1 MTAGVFAE
9 VIDNQFITSYGNFFK
24 KIMARDSFG
33 SRFGALVAM
42 AGSAVGLGNLWR
54 FPYLVGENGGAAFI
68 IVYILL
74 SFLICLPIFI
84 SEFVV
89 GRRSQK
95 NAYAAF
101 RDLSGGSAWRWV
113 GLFTIIVPLIVLSY
127 YSVIG
132 GWSID
137 YLLKSFTF
145 SFTGG
150 ESQSAM
156 ATMFTDMV
164 SSTWTPLL
172 AHTGFLLVTTLIVVV
187 GIKDGIE
194 KFSKVMMPLLFLIV
208 ISIAIYAV
216 TLPGA
221 KAGLNYLFNPDFS
234 KIDAQAISSALG
246 QAFFSLSLGFGTIM
260 TYASYVDKNE
270 NIMFQST
277 SSAVADLMFALIAG
291 VAIMPA
297 VFAFGIDPQSG
308 PGLVFETLPYVFGQ
322 MPAGGFIAILFFTA
336 LLVAALT
343 SSISMLEVAVAFLV
357 EEKKFSRITACVVL
371 FLFCWVI
378 GAVCSLS
385 FGPLSD
391 VQIGGRNLF
400 DFFDNLSS
408 NILMTLGS
416 LFTVLFVGWR
426 LKKTDVYEEF
436 TNGGNLSRNAK
447 IFGVLWF
454 LIRYI
459 CPLAIIAIFI
469 SGLL

>member
-1 MTAGVFAE
+1 M
-9 VIDNQFITSYGNFFK
+9 K
-24 KIMARDSFG
+24 RDSFG
-33 SRFGALVAM
+33 SRFGAMVAM

-101 RDLSGGSAWRWV
+101 RDLSGGSGWRWV

-137 YLLKSFTF
+137 YLMKSLTF
-145 SFTGG
+145 SFTAAD
-150 ESQSAM
+150 SQS
-156 ATMFTDMV
+156 TMSNMFVNFV
-164 SSTWTPLL
+164 SSAWDPLL
-172 AHTGFLLVTTLIVVV
+172 AHTGFLLLTTLIVVV

-194 KFSKVMMPLLFLIV
+194 KFSKVMMPLLFVMVLA
-208 ISIAIYAV
+208 IAIYAL

-221 KAGLNYLFNPDFS
+221 KAGVDYLFNPDFS
-234 KIDAQAISSALG
+234 KITGKACAAALG

-260 TYASYVDKNE
+260 TYASYVDKKE
-270 NIMFQST
+270 NILFQST
-277 SSAVADLMFALIAG
+277 ATAVSDLMFALIAG
-291 VAIMPA
+291 IAIMPA
-297 VFAFGIDPQSG
+297 VFAFGLNPGSG
-308 PGLVFETLPYVFGQ
+308 PGLVFETLPYVFSQ
-322 MPAGGFIAILFFTA
+322 MPAGGVVAILFFVA

-343 SSISMLEVAVAFLV
+343 SSISMLEVAVAYLV
-357 EEKKFSRITACVVL
+357 EEKKFTRIKACIVL
-371 FLFCWVI
+371 FVICWVV
-378 GAVCSLS
+378 GALCSLS
-385 FGPLSD
+385 FGPLSR
-391 VQIGGRNLF
+391 IKIAGGNLF

-416 LFTVLFVGWR
+416 LLTVLFVGWR
-426 LKKTDVYEEF
+426 LKKTDVYDEF
-436 TNGGNLSRNAK
+436 TNGETLSRNAR

-454 LIRYI
+454 LIRYV
-459 CPLAIIAIFI
+459 CPIAVIAIFV

>member
-1 MTAGVFAE
+1 M
-9 VIDNQFITSYGNFFK
+9 K
-24 KIMARDSFG
+24 RDSFG

-68 IVYILL
+68 VVYIVLL
-74 SFLICLPIFI
+74 FIICLPIFI

-95 NAYAAF
+95 NAFAAF
-101 RDLSGGSAWRWV
+101 RDLSGGTAWRWV
-113 GLFTIIVPLIVLSY
+113 GLVTVIVPLIVLSY

-137 YLLKSFTF
+137 YLLKSLSF

-150 ESQSAM
+150 ESQNAIN
-156 ATMFTDMV
+156 TMFTDLV
-164 SSTWTPLL
+164 TSTWTPLISL
-172 AHTGFLLVTTLIVVV
+172 TAFLLATTLVVMV

-194 KFSKVMMPLLFLIV
+194 KFSKVMMPLLFFIV
-208 ISIAIYAV
+208 IGIAVYSM

-221 KAGLNYLFNPDFS
+221 KAGLDYLFRPDFS
-234 KIDAQAISSALG
+234 KIDAKVCAAALG
-246 QAFFSLSLGFGTIM
+246 QAFFSLSIGFGTIL
-260 TYASYVDKNE
+260 TYASYVDKKE
-270 NIMFQST
+270 NTLFQS
-277 SSAVADLMFALIAG
+277 SATAISDLAFALIAG
-291 VAIMPA
+291 MAIMPA
-297 VFAFGIDPQSG
+297 VFAFGLNPQSG

-322 MPAGGFIAILFFTA
+322 MPAGGVIAILFFIA

-343 SSISMLEVAVAFLV
+343 SSISMLEVAVAYLV
-357 EEKKFSRITACVVL
+357 EEKNFSRVAACLVL
-371 FLFCWVI
+371 FAICMVI
-378 GAVCSLS
+378 GIFCSLS

-391 VQIGGRNLF
+391 FKIAGRTIF

-408 NILMTLGS
+408 NVLMTLGS
-416 LFTVLFVGWR
+416 LLTVLFVGWK
-426 LKKTDVYEEF
+426 LKKTDIYDEF
-436 TNGGNLSRNAK
+436 TNGGTISTNVR

-459 CPLAIIAIFI
+459 CPLAVIAIFI

>member
-1 MTAGVFAE
+1 M
-9 VIDNQFITSYGNFFK
+9 S
-24 KIMARDSFG
+24 RDSFG

-68 IVYILL
+68 IIYILL

-84 SEFVV
+84 SEFVI

-113 GLFTIIVPLIVLSY
+113 GLFTIIVPLVVLSY

-132 GWSID
+132 GWSVE
-137 YLLKSFTF
+137 YLLKSVTF
-145 SFTGG
+145 AFESA
-150 ESQSAM
+150 SQSAM
-156 ATMFTDMV
+156 STMFSDFV
-164 SSTWTPLL
+164 SSTWGPLL
-172 AHTGFLLVTTLIVVV
+172 VHTGFLLVTTLIVVV

-194 KFSKVMMPLLFLIV
+194 KFSKVMMPLLFFMVLA
-208 ISIAIYAV
+208 IAIYSM
-216 TLPGA
+216 TLPGS
-221 KAGLNYLFNPDFS
+221 KAGLDYLFNPDFS
-234 KIDAQAISSALG
+234 KITGKACAAALG

-260 TYASYVDKNE
+260 TYASYVDKKE
-270 NIMFQST
+270 NILFQST
-277 SSAVADLMFALIAG
+277 ATAVSDLMFALIAG
-291 VAIMPA
+291 MAIMPA
-297 VFAFGIDPQSG
+297 VFAFGLNPQSG
-308 PGLVFETLPYVFGQ
+308 PGLVFETLPFVFGQ
-322 MPAGGFIAILFFTA
+322 MPAGGFVAILFFLA

-343 SSISMLEVAVAFLV
+343 SSISMLEVAVAYLV
-357 EEKKFSRITACVVL
+357 EEKGFSRIWACVVL
-371 FLFCWVI
+371 FVVCWVV

-391 VQIGGRNLF
+391 VKIGGGNIF

-416 LFTVLFVGWR
+416 LLTVLFVGWR
-426 LKKTDVYEEF
+426 LKKTDVYDEF
-436 TNGGNLSRNAK
+436 TNGGTLSRNAK
-447 IFGVLWF
+447 LFGVLWF
-454 LIRYI
+454 LIRYVA
-459 CPLAIIAIFI
+459 PLAIISIFV

>member
-1 MTAGVFAE
+1 M
-9 VIDNQFITSYGNFFK
+9 S
-24 KIMARDSFG
+24 RDSFG

-68 IVYILL
+68 IVYVIL
-74 SFLICLPIFI
+74 SFMICLPIFI

-101 RDLSGGSAWRWV
+101 RDLSGGSAWRLV
-113 GLFTIIVPLIVLSY
+113 GLFTVIVPLVVLSY
-127 YSVIG
+127 YCVIG

-137 YLLKSFTF
+137 YFLKALTF
-145 SFTGG
+145 SFTGS
-150 ESQSAM
+150 ESQIAM
-156 ATMFTDMV
+156 NTMFNDLVTSV
-164 SSTWTPLL
+164 WTPMIC
-172 AHTGFLLVTTLIVVV
+172 HTGFLLATVLIVMV

-194 KFSKVMMPLLFLIV
+194 KFSKIMMPVLFFIV
-208 ISIAIYAV
+208 ISIAIYSV

-221 KAGLNYLFNPDFS
+221 KAGLDYLFNPDFS
-234 KIDAQAISSALG
+234 KIDAKACAAALG

-260 TYASYVDKNE
+260 TYASYVDKKE
-270 NIMFQST
+270 NALFQST
-277 SSAVADLMFALIAG
+277 ATAASDLTFALIAG
-291 VAIMPA
+291 IAIMPA
-297 VFAFGIDPQSG
+297 VFAFGINPQSG

-322 MPAGGFIAILFFTA
+322 MPAGGFVAILFFLA

-357 EEKKFSRITACVVL
+357 EEKGMSRIAACMLLFVVCL
-371 FLFCWVI
+371 VI
-378 GAVCSLS
+378 GALCSLS

-391 VQIGGRNLF
+391 FKIAGRTIF
-400 DFFDNLSS
+400 DFFDHLSS

-416 LFTVLFVGWR
+416 LLTVLFVGWR
-426 LKKTDVYEEF
+426 LKKTDVYDEF
-436 TNGGNLSRNAK
+436 TNGGTLSRNAK
-447 IFGVLWF
+447 LFGVLWF
-454 LIRYI
+454 LIRYV

-469 SGLL
+469 SGLIG

>member
-1 MTAGVFAE
+1 M
-9 VIDNQFITSYGNFFK
+9 K
-24 KIMARDSFG
+24 RDSFG

-68 IVYILL
+68 IIYAILC
-74 SFLICLPIFI
+74 FFICLPIFM
-84 SEFVV
+84 SEFIV

-95 NAYAAF
+95 NAYSAF

-137 YLLKSFTF
+137 YLLKSLAF

-150 ESQSAM
+150 ESQSAIN
-156 ATMFTDMV
+156 TMFTDFV
-164 SSTWTPLL
+164 TSTGGPLL
-172 AHTGFLLVTTLIVVV
+172 AHTAFLLVTTLIVII

-194 KFSKVMMPLLFLIV
+194 KFSKVMMPLLFFIV
-208 ISIAIYAV
+208 IGIAIYSM

-221 KAGLNYLFNPDFS
+221 KAGLDYLFNPDFS
-234 KIDAQAISSALG
+234 KINGKTIAAALG

-260 TYASYVDKNE
+260 TYASYVDKKE
-270 NIMFQST
+270 NALFQSVAT
-277 SSAVADLMFALIAG
+277 ASSDLLFALVAG
-291 VAIMPA
+291 MAIMPA
-297 VFAFGIDPQSG
+297 VFAFGISPQSG

-322 MPAGGFIAILFFTA
+322 MPAGGFIAILFFVA
-336 LLVAALT
+336 LLVAAIT
-343 SSISMLEVAVAFLV
+343 SSISMLEVAVAYLV
-357 EEKKFSRITACVVL
+357 EEKKFSRIGAGALL
-371 FLFCWVI
+371 FAICWVV
-378 GAVCSLS
+378 GAVCALS
-385 FGPLSD
+385 FGPLSHIKID
-391 VQIGGRNLF
+391 GGNIF

-416 LFTVLFVGWR
+416 LLTVLFVGWR
-426 LKKTDVYEEF
+426 LKKTDVYDEF
-436 TNGGNLSRNAK
+436 TNGGTLSTNAK

-459 CPLAIIAIFI
+459 CPLAILIIFI
-469 SGLL
+469 SGLF

>member
-1 MTAGVFAE
+1 M
-9 VIDNQFITSYGNFFK
+9 K
-24 KIMARDSFG
+24 RDSFG

-68 IVYILL
+68 IIYIIIC
-74 SFLICLPIFI
+74 FVICLPIFM
-84 SEFVV
+84 SEFIV

-95 NAYAAF
+95 NAYSAF
-101 RDLSGGSAWRWV
+101 RDLSGGSPWRWV

-137 YLLKSFTF
+137 YLLKSLTF

-150 ESQSAM
+150 ESQSAIN
-156 ATMFTDMV
+156 TMFTDFV
-164 SSTWTPLL
+164 TSACGPLL
-172 AHTGFLLVTTLIVVV
+172 AHTAFLLVTTLIVII

-194 KFSKVMMPLLFLIV
+194 KFSKVMMPMLFFIV
-208 ISIAIYAV
+208 IGIAIYSI

-221 KAGLNYLFNPDFS
+221 KAGLDYLFNPDFS
-234 KIDAQAISSALG
+234 KINGKTIAAALG

-260 TYASYVDKNE
+260 TYASYVDKKE
-270 NIMFQST
+270 NPLFQSVAT
-277 SSAVADLMFALIAG
+277 ASSDLLFALVAG

-297 VFAFGIDPQSG
+297 VFAFGISPQSG

-322 MPAGGFIAILFFTA
+322 MPAGGFIAILFFVA
-336 LLVAALT
+336 LLVAAIT
-343 SSISMLEVAVAFLV
+343 SSISMLEVAVAYLV
-357 EEKKFSRITACVVL
+357 EEKKFSRIGAGALL
-371 FLFCWVI
+371 FAICWVV
-378 GAVCSLS
+378 GAVCTLS
-385 FGPLSD
+385 FGPLSHI
-391 VQIGGRNLF
+391 QIDGGNIF

-416 LFTVLFVGWR
+416 LLTVLFVGWR
-426 LKKTDVYEEF
+426 LKKTDVYDEF
-436 TNGGNLSRNAK
+436 TNGGTLSTNAK

-459 CPLAIIAIFI
+459 CPLAILIIFI
-469 SGLL
+469 SGLF

>member
-1 MTAGVFAE
+1 M
-9 VIDNQFITSYGNFFK
+9 S
-24 KIMARDSFG
+24 RDSFG

-84 SEFVV
+84 SEFVI

-95 NAYAAF
+95 NAFAAF

-132 GWSID
+132 GWSVD
-137 YLLKSFTF
+137 YLLKSAVFAFEST
-145 SFTGG
+145 
-150 ESQSAM
+150 SQSAM
-156 ATMFTDMV
+156 STMFSDFV
-164 SSTWTPLL
+164 SSTWGPLL
-172 AHTGFLLVTTLIVVV
+172 AHTGFLLATTLIVVV

-194 KFSKVMMPLLFLIV
+194 KFSKVMMPLLFVIV
-208 ISIAIYAV
+208 VIIAVYAV

-221 KAGLNYLFNPDFS
+221 KAGLSYLFNPDFS
-234 KIDAQAISSALG
+234 KITGKACAAALG

-260 TYASYVDKNE
+260 TYASYVDKKE
-270 NIMFQST
+270 NILFQST
-277 SSAVADLMFALIAG
+277 ATAVSDLMFALIAG

-297 VFAFGIDPQSG
+297 VFAFGLDPQSG
-308 PGLVFETLPYVFGQ
+308 PGLVFETLPFVFGQ
-322 MPAGGFIAILFFTA
+322 MPAGGFVAILFFVA

-343 SSISMLEVAVAFLV
+343 SSISMLEVAVAYLV
-357 EEKKFSRITACVVL
+357 EEKGFSRVWACVVL
-371 FLFCWVI
+371 FVICWVV

-385 FGPLSD
+385 FGPLSG
-391 VQIGGRNLF
+391 VKIGGGNIF

-416 LFTVLFVGWR
+416 LLTVLFVGWR
-426 LKKTDVYEEF
+426 LKKTDVYDEF
-436 TNGGNLSRNAK
+436 TNGGTLSRNAK
-447 IFGVLWF
+447 LFGVLWF
-454 LIRYI
+454 LIRYV
-459 CPLAIIAIFI
+459 CPLAIISIFV

>member
-1 MTAGVFAE
+1 M
-9 VIDNQFITSYGNFFK
+9 S
-24 KIMARDSFG
+24 RDSFG

-68 IVYILL
+68 IIYILL

-84 SEFVV
+84 SEFVI

-101 RDLSGGSAWRWV
+101 RDLSDGSAWRWV
-113 GLFTIIVPLIVLSY
+113 GLFTIIVPLVVLSY

-132 GWSID
+132 GWSVE
-137 YLLKSFTF
+137 YLLKSVTF
-145 SFTGG
+145 AFESA
-150 ESQSAM
+150 SQSAM
-156 ATMFTDMV
+156 STMFSDFV
-164 SSTWTPLL
+164 SSTWGPLL
-172 AHTGFLLVTTLIVVV
+172 VHTGFLLVTTLIVVV

-194 KFSKVMMPLLFLIV
+194 KFSKVMMPLLFFMVLA
-208 ISIAIYAV
+208 IAIYSM

-221 KAGLNYLFNPDFS
+221 KAGLDYLFNPDFS
-234 KIDAQAISSALG
+234 KITGKACAAALG

-260 TYASYVDKNE
+260 TYASYVDKKE
-270 NIMFQST
+270 NILFQST
-277 SSAVADLMFALIAG
+277 ATAVSDLMFALIAG
-291 VAIMPA
+291 MAIMPA
-297 VFAFGIDPQSG
+297 VFAFGLNPQSG
-308 PGLVFETLPYVFGQ
+308 PGLVFETLPFVFGQ
-322 MPAGGFIAILFFTA
+322 MPAGGFVAILFFLA

-343 SSISMLEVAVAFLV
+343 SSISMLEVAVAYLV
-357 EEKKFSRITACVVL
+357 EEKGFSRVWACVVL
-371 FLFCWVI
+371 FVICWVA

-391 VQIGGRNLF
+391 VKIGGGNIF

-416 LFTVLFVGWR
+416 LLTVLFVGWR
-426 LKKTDVYEEF
+426 LKKTDVYDEF
-436 TNGGNLSRNAK
+436 TNGGTLSRNAK
-447 IFGVLWF
+447 LFGVLWF

-459 CPLAIIAIFI
+459 CPLAIISIFV

>member
-1 MTAGVFAE
+1 M
-9 VIDNQFITSYGNFFK
+9 K
-24 KIMARDSFG
+24 RDSFG

-68 IVYILL
+68 IVYIVFVFLL
-74 SFLICLPIFI
+74 CLPIFI

-132 GWSID
+132 GWSVD
-137 YLLKSFTF
+137 YLFKSLTF
-145 SFTGG
+145 SFTGDA
-150 ESQSAM
+150 SQSAIH
-156 ATMFTDMV
+156 TMFIDFV
-164 SSTWTPLL
+164 SSTWAPLVVHTVFL
-172 AHTGFLLVTTLIVVV
+172 AVTTLIVVV
-187 GIKDGIE
+187 GIKGGIE
-194 KFSKVMMPLLFLIV
+194 KFSKIMMPILFVMVLA
-208 ISIAIYAV
+208 IAVYSL

-221 KAGLNYLFNPDFS
+221 SAGLDYLFNPDFS
-234 KIDAQAISSALG
+234 KITGKACAAALG

-260 TYASYVDKNE
+260 TYASYVSKKE
-270 NIMFQST
+270 NIMFQSAAT
-277 SSAVADLMFALIAG
+277 AVSDLMFALIAG

-297 VFAFGIDPQSG
+297 VFAFGLNPQSG
-308 PGLVFETLPYVFGQ
+308 PGLVFETLPFVFGQ
-322 MPAGGFIAILFFTA
+322 MPAGGAVAILFFLA

-343 SSISMLEVAVAFLV
+343 SSISMLEVAVAYLV
-357 EEKKFSRITACVVL
+357 EEKKFSRVGACVLL
-371 FLFCWVI
+371 FVICWIV
-378 GAVCSLS
+378 GALCSLS
-385 FGPLSD
+385 FGPLSHI
-391 VQIGGRNLF
+391 QIDGGNIF

-416 LFTVLFVGWR
+416 LLTVLFVGWR
-426 LKKTDVYEEF
+426 MKKSDVYDEF
-436 TNGGNLSRNAK
+436 TNGGSLSRNAK

-454 LIRYI
+454 LIRYV
-459 CPLAIIAIFI
+459 CPLTIITIFL
-469 SGLL
+469 SGLLS

>member
-1 MTAGVFAE
+1 M
-9 VIDNQFITSYGNFFK
+9 K
-24 KIMARDSFG
+24 RDSFG

-68 IVYILL
+68 VVYIVLL
-74 SFLICLPIFI
+74 FIICLPIFI

-95 NAYAAF
+95 NAFAAF
-101 RDLSGGSAWRWV
+101 RDLSGGTAWRWV
-113 GLFTIIVPLIVLSY
+113 GLITVIVPLIVLSY

-137 YLLKSFTF
+137 YLLKSLSF

-150 ESQSAM
+150 ESQNAIN
-156 ATMFTDMV
+156 TMFTDLV
-164 SSTWTPLL
+164 TSTWTPLICL
-172 AHTGFLLVTTLIVVV
+172 TAFLLATTLIVMV

-194 KFSKVMMPLLFLIV
+194 KFSKVMMPLLFFIV
-208 ISIAIYAV
+208 IGIAVYSM

-221 KAGLNYLFNPDFS
+221 KAGLDYLFRPDFS
-234 KIDAQAISSALG
+234 KIDAKVCAAALG
-246 QAFFSLSLGFGTIM
+246 QAFFSLSIGFGTIL
-260 TYASYVDKNE
+260 TYASYVDKKE
-270 NIMFQST
+270 NTLFQS
-277 SSAVADLMFALIAG
+277 SATAISDLAFALIAG
-291 VAIMPA
+291 MAIMPA
-297 VFAFGIDPQSG
+297 VFAFGLNPQSG

-322 MPAGGFIAILFFTA
+322 MPAGGVIAILFFIA

-343 SSISMLEVAVAFLV
+343 SSISMLEVAVAYLV
-357 EEKKFSRITACVVL
+357 EEKNFSRVAACLVL
-371 FLFCWVI
+371 FAICMVI
-378 GAVCSLS
+378 GIFCSLS

-391 VQIGGRNLF
+391 FKIAGRTIF

-408 NILMTLGS
+408 NVLMTLGS
-416 LFTVLFVGWR
+416 LLTVLFVGWK
-426 LKKTDVYEEF
+426 LKKTDIYDEF
-436 TNGGNLSRNAK
+436 TNGGTISTNVR

-459 CPLAIIAIFI
+459 CPLAVIAIFI

>member
-1 MTAGVFAE
+1 M
-9 VIDNQFITSYGNFFK
+9 S
-24 KIMARDSFG
+24 RDSFG

-68 IVYILL
+68 IVYIIL
-74 SFLICLPIFI
+74 SFMICLPIFI

-113 GLFTIIVPLIVLSY
+113 GLFTVIVPLVVLSY
-127 YSVIG
+127 YCVIG

-137 YLLKSFTF
+137 YFLKALTF
-145 SFTGG
+145 SFTGS

-156 ATMFTDMV
+156 NTMFNDLVTSV
-164 SSTWTPLL
+164 WTPLIC
-172 AHTGFLLVTTLIVVV
+172 HTGFLLATVLIVMV

-194 KFSKVMMPLLFLIV
+194 KFSKIMMPVLFFIV
-208 ISIAIYAV
+208 ISIAIYSV

-221 KAGLNYLFNPDFS
+221 KAGLDYLFNPDFS
-234 KIDAQAISSALG
+234 KIDAKACAAALG

-260 TYASYVDKNE
+260 TYASYVDKKE
-270 NIMFQST
+270 NALFQST
-277 SSAVADLMFALIAG
+277 ATAASDLTFALIAG
-291 VAIMPA
+291 IAIMPA
-297 VFAFGIDPQSG
+297 VFAFGINPQSG

-322 MPAGGFIAILFFTA
+322 MPAGGFVAILFFLA

-357 EEKKFSRITACVVL
+357 EEKGMSRLAACMLLFVVCL
-371 FLFCWVI
+371 VI
-378 GAVCSLS
+378 GALCSLS

-391 VQIGGRNLF
+391 FKIAGRTIF
-400 DFFDNLSS
+400 DFFDHLSS

-416 LFTVLFVGWR
+416 LLTVLFVGWR
-426 LKKTDVYEEF
+426 LKKTDVYDEF
-436 TNGGNLSRNAK
+436 TNGGTLSRNAK
-447 IFGVLWF
+447 LFGVLWF
-454 LIRYI
+454 LIRYV

-469 SGLL
+469 SGLIG